1 MNVYNV
7 LSFFSEN
14 NFAKEETNKL
24 FSSVCAPVY
33 YHQVLEQVQNL
44 GIELAQ
50 NLLDDGAGPIL
61 REAKLCNNTK

>member
-1 MNVYNV
+1 MIVYNV
-7 LSFFSEN
+7 LFFSEN
-14 NFAKEETNKL
+14 NFAKEDTNKL

-33 YHQVLEQVQNL
+33 YHQVLEQAQNL

-61 REAKLCNNTK
+61 QEAKLCNNTK